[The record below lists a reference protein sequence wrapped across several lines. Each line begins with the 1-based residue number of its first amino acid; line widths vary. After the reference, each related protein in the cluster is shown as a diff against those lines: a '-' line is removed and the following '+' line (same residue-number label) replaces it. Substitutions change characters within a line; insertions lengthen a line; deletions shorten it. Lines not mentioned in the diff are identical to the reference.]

1 MANVNLEDNEWSYVL
16 GVLGER
22 PWREANAV
30 LMKIGTQL
38 RMQQNQARNPD
49 AAPRF
54 SEQSYQRTV
63 SPRFEATITPADRGN
78 SFEQRPPGQEE
89 G

>member
-1 MANVNLEDNEWSYVL
+1 MAAVNLEDNEWSYVL

-38 RMQQNQARNPD
+38 RMQQHQARNPD
-49 AAPRF
+49 ARF
-54 SEQSYQRTV
+54 QTYPQGEHSEKVPPMAAYPGERGETRILDGS
-63 SPRFEATITPADRGN
+63 SDRDG
-78 SFEQRPPGQEE
+78 
-89 G
+89 